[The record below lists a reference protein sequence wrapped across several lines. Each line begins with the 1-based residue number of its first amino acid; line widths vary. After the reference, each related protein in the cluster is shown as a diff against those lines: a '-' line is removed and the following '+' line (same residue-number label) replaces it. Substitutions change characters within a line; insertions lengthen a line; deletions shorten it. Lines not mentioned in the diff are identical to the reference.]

1 MKLPAGSSTNTQ
13 SLLIPAFLTAPS
25 CCSSTPLSVLDD
37 LSCHP
42 YPSPHTHTP
51 SPPTHHHQPRLGDPA
66 TSGGGLILSTILVAW
81 GTAIVLGGK
90 GLLAKDE

>member
-1 MKLPAGSSTNTQ
+1 VLLN
-13 SLLIPAFLTAPS
+13 SL
-25 CCSSTPLSVLDD
+25 
-37 LSCHP
+37 
-42 YPSPHTHTP
+42 PHTCHTHKH
-51 SPPTHHHQPRLGDPA
+51 PPQPCLGDPA